1 MLLSDIDSWS
11 NRDTNALP
19 HISTRPMRAE
29 EPRLYLGGE
38 YGARREL
45 TAAAPGRLLPQIIA
59 WPGLGNH

>member
-1 MLLSDIDSWS
+1 MMLLSDIDSWS

-45 TAAAPGRLLPQIIA
+45 NSGGSRSPAPTDYRLA
-59 WPGLGNH
+59 WSW